1 MARSAVE
8 ETGLARPHALYGV
21 GVRCCCEHG
30 FVCSGA
36 RMNAAAM
43 TVLALSMSMD
53 AFAAALGKGAVL
65 HRPRFIE
72 ALRTGLIFGVIEGIT
87 PVLGW
92 IAGVA
97 AAAWIAEIDHWLAFV
112 ILGLLGGRMAYKAI
126 WHRESEAAPT
136 RHSFGLLLATAIAT
150 SLDAMAVGVTLAF
163 INVDIVIAALSI
175 GLATFL
181 MAVAGTVAG
190 RWIGPIFGR
199 GAELLGGLCLIG
211 IGIKI
216 LIEHTLGG

>member
-1 MARSAVE
+1 
-8 ETGLARPHALYGV
+8 
-21 GVRCCCEHG
+21 
-30 FVCSGA
+30 
-36 RMNAAAM
+36 MNAAAM

-53 AFAAALGKGAVL
+53 SFAAALGKGAAL
-65 HRPRFIE
+65 QKPRFVE

-97 AAAWIAEIDHWLAFV
+97 AAAWITEIDHWVAFV
-112 ILGLLGGRMAYKAI
+112 ILGLLGGRMVNNAI
-126 WHRESEAAPT
+126 RRSESKVAPT
-136 RHSFGLLLATAIAT
+136 RHSFGLLLITAIAT

-163 INVDIVIAALSI
+163 INVDIMVAALSI

-181 MAVAGTVAG
+181 MAVVGTVAS

-199 GAELLGGLCLIG
+199 GAELLGGLCLIA